1 MTTLALTLWPWPP
14 RVRLIR
20 GQASSPA
27 DVDAAVSAAVR
38 AAYIGYAQDP
48 PVLLMTACAGKAR
61 AIAAER
67 GWRTRRREGVRK

>member
-1 MTTLALTLWPWPP
+1 MTTLALTLWPP

-27 DVDAAVSAAVR
+27 EVDAAISAAVR

-48 PVLLMTACAGKAR
+48 PVLLMMACAGKAR
-61 AIAAER
+61 AMSAER
-67 GWRTRRREGVRK
+67 GWKTRRREGWRK